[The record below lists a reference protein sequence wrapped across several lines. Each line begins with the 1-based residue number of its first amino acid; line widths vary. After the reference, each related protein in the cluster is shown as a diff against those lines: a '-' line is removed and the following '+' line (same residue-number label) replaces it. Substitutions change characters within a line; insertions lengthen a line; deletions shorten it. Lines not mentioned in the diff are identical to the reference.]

1 MFSQVA
7 GNCGPCG
14 VNVLGTAGEAS
25 KLEPALACPPL
36 AWRAE
41 AVRAFWKKAACAIA
55 RPVVVSGQGKGG
67 AEVVGGTKQGR
78 SQGQKGAG

>member
-1 MFSQVA
+1 MK
-7 GNCGPCG
+7 
-14 VNVLGTAGEAS
+14 E
-25 KLEPALACPPL
+25 
-36 AWRAE
+36 
-41 AVRAFWKKAACAIA
+41 FWKKAACAIA